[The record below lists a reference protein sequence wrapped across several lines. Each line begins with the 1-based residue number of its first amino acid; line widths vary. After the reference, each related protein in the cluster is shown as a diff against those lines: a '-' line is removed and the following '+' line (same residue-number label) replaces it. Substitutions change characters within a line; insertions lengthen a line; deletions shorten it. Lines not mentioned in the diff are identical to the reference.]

1 MFTSMDRPTTCR
13 TSITRRVLSLAVIL
27 AISAIAALAA
37 PNLSLTVAGA
47 GTFTSLPVQTC
58 SLFSPQFTNQTSWKG
73 PAACVDTIT
82 IWVFN
87 GGADPTDGSLV
98 TVSNVF
104 PVGSSKSGTVLAVG
118 GFCAF
123 GAGNCGS
130 ITTTSNGWNCGAA
143 QGSSSCTRSDV
154 LAPGQSYPPIVI
166 KVLIEDAFDNH
177 LTEYDDVA
185 TVSGGGSGS
194 STKFTDFSDAISFAG
209 QIPGYVEVV
218 VHTVPEGLTLS
229 VDGVEVNTDTTGHA
243 FSWQVGSI
251 HTILTSDPTGVL
263 VNPGYTAAGSSI
275 GGLATNLFVPT
286 PPPFILWITAPDYQ
300 VTGSF
305 RDQFTAIFTKP

>member
-1 MFTSMDRPTTCR
+1 MRTSTDRPTTCR
-13 TSITRRVLSLAVIL
+13 TSITRRVLFVAVIL
-27 AISAIAALAA
+27 AISAIAAAP

-47 GTFTSLPVQTC
+47 GTFTSLPVPTC

-87 GGADPTDGSLV
+87 GGGDTDGSLV

-104 PVGSSKSGTVLAVG
+104 PVGSSKSGTVLAAG
-118 GFCAF
+118 DKCAF
-123 GAGNCGS
+123 GPGNCGGV
-130 ITTTSNGWNCGAA
+130 TTPSNGWNCSIA
-143 QGSSSCTRSDV
+143 QGSVSCTRTDV
-154 LAPGQSYPPIVI
+154 LKAGNSYPPLVI
-166 KVLIEDAFDNH
+166 KVLIEDAFNNH

-194 STKFTDFSDAISFAG
+194 ASKFTDFSDAISFAG
-209 QIPGYVEVV
+209 QLSGYVEVV

-251 HTILTSDPTGVL
+251 HTISTDDPTGVA
-263 VNPGYTAAGSSI
+263 VNPGYTLAGTNL
-275 GGLATNLFVPT
+275 GGLGTNGFLVGPT
-286 PPPFILWITAPDYQ
+286 GFLLWITPPQDIVLG
-300 VTGSF
+300 VT